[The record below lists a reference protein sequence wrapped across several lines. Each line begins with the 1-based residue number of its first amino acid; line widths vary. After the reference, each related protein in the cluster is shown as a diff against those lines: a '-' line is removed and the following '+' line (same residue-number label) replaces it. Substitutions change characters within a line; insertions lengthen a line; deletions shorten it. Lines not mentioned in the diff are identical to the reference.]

1 MGCCNTKILVSNYDG
16 FGHKQS
22 KEQNEKGEIEEFSDP
37 AEIGR
42 KREFRINGKLH
53 CLNEFGKI
61 RPVRAVKS
69 CVFCSRLRYPPQTFS
84 DIGACPVDTI
94 KTGNISPS
102 APPPSVVIEN
112 IEPKP
117 FVDPCPSSFIP
128 PNIASP
134 SVPHESDTATDNYTG
149 KSSTVR
155 VREFN
160 RHRQCWETI
169 IKPLGRKKSGRKV
182 SNLRKKQEGQKYN

>member
-1 MGCCNTKILVSNYDG
+1 MGCNNTKILVSNYDG
-16 FGHKQS
+16 FGHKLS
-22 KEQNEKGEIEEFSDP
+22 KEQNEKSEIEEFSDP
-37 AEIGR
+37 TEIGR
-42 KREFRINGKLH
+42 KREFKINGKLH

-61 RPVRAVKS
+61 RPVKAVKS
-69 CVFCSRLRYPPQTFS
+69 CVFCSQLKYPPQTFS

-94 KTGNISPS
+94 KTGTISPS
-102 APPPSVVIEN
+102 APPRSVVVEN

-128 PNIASP
+128 PNIHSN
-134 SVPHESDTATDNYTG
+134 ESDIDTE

-160 RHRQCWETI
+160 RHRQCYETV

-182 SNLRKKQEGQKYN
+182 FNLRKKQVGQKCN